1 LSQDLKAPFSSKHVS
16 GCHTQKDT
24 CVKLGPKNEKRKPSA
39 ISKVHETTAQLWTQN
54 EANKMGC
61 GGSHYHHW
69 VLLMR
74 RVEELV
80 SLHLQSVM
88 TTKQHQETQVSRFLG
103 KYVKDTVKE
112 VNSVQTDLRN

>member
-1 LSQDLKAPFSSKHVS
+1 
-16 GCHTQKDT
+16 
-24 CVKLGPKNEKRKPSA
+24 
-39 ISKVHETTAQLWTQN
+39 
-54 EANKMGC
+54 MGC

-69 VLLMR
+69 VLLVH
-74 RVEELV
+74 RVEVLV

>member
-1 LSQDLKAPFSSKHVS
+1 
-16 GCHTQKDT
+16 
-24 CVKLGPKNEKRKPSA
+24 
-39 ISKVHETTAQLWTQN
+39 
-54 EANKMGC
+54 MGC
-61 GGSHYHHW
+61 GGAHYHHW

-103 KYVKDTVKE
+103 EYVKDTVKE